1 MISSKVIENL
11 CTASG
16 ELFRD
21 AVVYASDT
29 QIRVAIIYLNEKGDT
44 ERVNRLSEELAE
56 RNRVRNDAFKK
67 RLEKQH
73 AKKR

>member
-1 MISSKVIENL
+1 MMSNKVIENL

-21 AVVYASDT
+21 AVVNASDT

>member
-11 CTASG
+11 CTASD

-21 AVVYASDT
+21 AVVNASDT
-29 QIRVAIIYLNEKGDT
+29 QIRVAIIYLNEKEDT